1 MNIESQRFGTIEINE
16 DELLAFPAG
25 VIGFPTEQRFALVP
39 HHGSGYIA
47 WLQSVSTPGLAFPV
61 VSAHAFGERYP
72 DVPVAGAAAEAGLEG
87 PEDALAV
94 MVVLCA
100 LANQPATV
108 NLLAPIVVN
117 ASTRKGAQVILEG
130 TRFSTR
136 EFFALPDAARAKEPA
151 NGDQAATAAAE

>member
-1 MNIESQRFGTIEINE
+1 MNIESQRFGTLDINE
-16 DELLAFPAG
+16 DELLSFPEG
-25 VIGFPTEQRFALVP
+25 VIGFPREQRFALVP

-47 WLQSVSTPGLAFPV
+47 WLQSVTTPELAFPV
-61 VSAHAFGERYP
+61 VSAHAFGDKYP
-72 DVPVAGAAAEAGLEG
+72 DVPVLASAREAGLEG
-87 PEDALAV
+87 PEEALAV

-117 ASTRKGAQVILEG
+117 ATTRTGAQVILEG

-136 EFFALPDAARAKEPA
+136 EFFALPDAAREKAA
-151 NGDQAATAAAE
+151 GGQQAATSAAE

>member
-1 MNIESQRFGTIEINE
+1 MINIESQRFGTIELNE

-72 DVPVAGAAAEAGLEG
+72 DVPVLGAAQEAGLEG

-117 ASTRKGAQVILEG
+117 AATRRGAQVILEG

-136 EFFALPDAARAKEPA
+136 EFFALPEAARPPA
-151 NGDQAATAAAE
+151 NGEGAATSAAE